1 MTDRSLTWIHEVRRR
16 LESPPARRLP
26 ADESRQAAVLVPLF
40 VQEGDL
46 HLLLTQRSEALPSHK
61 GQIAFP
67 GGAVEPGEGLWE
79 AALRETQEEV
89 GLDPGRILRL
99 GALDEVASPFG
110 FRIVPWVGAVPLPVE
125 PVPNEDEIER
135 VFGVPLLAFA
145 DPSVV
150 EDREVDFEGRR
161 RAIRVYRVADPPVW
175 GLTARIIQGLLER
188 LGVEAVGG

>member
-1 MTDRSLTWIHEVRRR
+1 MVDRTLTWIHEIRRR
-16 LESPPARRLP
+16 LESPAPRRLP
-26 ADESRQAAVLVPLF
+26 ADEARQAAVLVPLF

-46 HLLLTQRSEALPSHK
+46 HLLLTQRSEALPSHR

-79 AALRETQEEV
+79 AALRETEEEV

-110 FRIVPWVGAVPLPVE
+110 YRIVPWVGAVPAPVE
-125 PVPNEDEIER
+125 PVPNEAEIER

-145 DPSVV
+145 DPAVV
-150 EDREVDFEGRR
+150 EERDIDFDGRR
-161 RAIRVYRVADPPVW
+161 RSIRVYRVIEPPVW
-175 GLTARIIQGLLER
+175 GLTARIVQRLLER
-188 LGVEAVGG
+188 LGLGEQ